1 MLILNHLVLLLV
13 VVALLAFLL
22 IDICIFYVGIT
33 IIIEDIKKE
42 KNKYGKYSIYIII
55 STLLKVA
62 AEIVVLIIG
71 YLILYTLIEVID
83 IMMKGGN
90 IQW

>member
-1 MLILNHLVLLLV
+1 MLILNYLVLLLV

-42 KNKYGKYSIYIII
+42 KK
-55 STLLKVA
+55 
-62 AEIVVLIIG
+62 
-71 YLILYTLIEVID
+71 
-83 IMMKGGN
+83 
-90 IQW
+90 